1 MGPGLV
7 ATHPQ
12 THDVGLKGGTLASSL
27 PLPFLPTK
35 QYRYSFPTL

>member
-7 ATHPQ
+7 ATHAQ
-12 THDVGLKGGTLASSL
+12 TYDVGLKGGTLASSL

-35 QYRYSFPTL
+35 QYQHSFPLL